1 MADYQKMY
9 RKLFQATTRAIEL
22 LQQAQQETE
31 EIYIS
36 SDEPELQLVK
46 QKDAPAQSGTSR
58 EALKPL

>member
-9 RKLFQATTRAIEL
+9 RKLFQATTKAIEL

-36 SDEPELQLVK
+36 SDQPELHLVK
-46 QKDAPAQSGTSR
+46 QQDAPSKSS
-58 EALKPL
+58 KPRGVPRPL